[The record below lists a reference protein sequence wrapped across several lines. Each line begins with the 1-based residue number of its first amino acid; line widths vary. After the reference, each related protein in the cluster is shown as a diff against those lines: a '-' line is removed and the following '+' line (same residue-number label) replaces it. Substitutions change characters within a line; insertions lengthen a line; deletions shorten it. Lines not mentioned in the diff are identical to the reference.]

1 MNPVAGI
8 LFATLVCS
16 GLYINKYILSVLGFK
31 YPTIF
36 QGWQTLAGLIIYKI
50 LTFCS
55 KSNFKLVGIDRP
67 AFISLL
73 PGFLFFTTSLVA
85 ASKAL
90 AGVPVPIFV
99 SVYNTLPASVY
110 IIDRIFPG
118 GRPPVTLLQLA
129 SASVTLVTATV
140 LVVTQVGLDFSDSA
154 YFWLVVG
161 VICSVTYTLHCRIA
175 DARYGSW
182 DRLYYNSVFSVIV
195 LAPASLYLEEA
206 FEALNFHHDRQGL
219 FLAGCFAS
227 AFIVAAI
234 NLHTLRLKQDEYFGA
249 LYHVALGLS
258 ALASP
263 LVFTTSLSILQWV
276 LVVTNVLASV
286 PVPSVHVK
294 DDEDIS
300 NLPLIQELEELDSLM

>member
-1 MNPVAGI
+1 MNPIAGL
-8 LFATLVCS
+8 LFAILVGS
-16 GLYINKYILSVLGFK
+16 GLYVNKYVLSVLGFR

-36 QGWQTLAGLIIYKI
+36 QGWQTLAGLVIYKL
-50 LTFCS
+50 LTYCS
-55 KSNFKLVGIDRP
+55 KANFKLVGIDRP

-90 AGVPVPIFV
+90 AGVPLPIFV
-99 SVYNTLPASVY
+99 SVYNTLPASIY

-118 GRPPVTLLQLA
+118 GRPPVGVLQLGA
-129 SASVTLVTATV
+129 AVITVTTATV
-140 LVVTQVGLDFSDSA
+140 LVLTQVGLDFSDSA

-161 VICSVTYTLHCRIA
+161 VVCSATYTLHCRIA

-182 DRLYYNSVFSVIV
+182 DRLYYNSIFSVIV

-219 FLAGCFAS
+219 FLAGCVAS

-249 LYHVALGLS
+249 LHHFSLGLT
-258 ALASP
+258 AMLSP
-263 LVFTTSLSILQWV
+263 LIFTTDLTLVQWV
-276 LVVTNVLASV
+276 LVVVNVLAAI
-286 PVPSVHVK
+286 PIPSHHAK
-294 DDEDIS
+294 DDEDA
-300 NLPLIQELEELDSLM
+300 NFQLLPIIEDF